1 MRTSTKKSFKTLL
14 EAKEYIRLSH
24 KDKRVFNRSEA
35 CEVLQIS
42 NATLTRLR
50 NDEEI
55 ETKVSEYNGHK
66 LVSFSFAEL
75 AKLLF
80 KRGVKL

>member
-1 MRTSTKKSFKTLL
+1 MRTSSKKSFKTLT
-14 EAKEYIRLSH
+14 EAKEHIRLSH

-35 CEVLQIS
+35 CDILQIS
-42 NATLTRLR
+42 NATLSRLR

-55 ETKVSEYNGHK
+55 ETKVSEHNGHK
-66 LVSFSFAEL
+66 LVSFTFKEV

-80 KRGVKL
+80 KRGLKL